1 MPRRHLL
8 PSLIDLIRLLLLIF
22 SNACSGE
29 FVVRIEKMFS
39 YRSSFY
45 VLFYCTVAACGFL
58 FLLYQKLI
66 RSDRYL
72 KVSLLSFLIFKSGF
86 IYFRVIIIVDKRFSG
101 LTCWTQPL
109 SAACRI
115 LKFLSK
121 LPYTCGIRK
130 IALRLGHNSKITDSL
145 PSREAVIY

>member
-1 MPRRHLL
+1 
-8 PSLIDLIRLLLLIF
+8 
-22 SNACSGE
+22 
-29 FVVRIEKMFS
+29 MFS
-39 YRSSFY
+39 YRSSCY

-58 FLLYQKLI
+58 FFPYQKLT

-86 IYFRVIIIVDKRFSG
+86 IYFRVIIIVGKKFSG

-115 LKFLSK
+115 SKLLLK
-121 LPYTCGIRK
+121 LPYTRGIGK
-130 IALRLGHNSKITDSL
+130 IALRLGQNNKITDSL
-145 PSREAVIY
+145 LSREAVIY